1 MPRYISLIRFTD
13 KGSSGIKQVTSRAR
27 AFAKS
32 ASRSGVTIEGQ
43 YWTLGQYDG
52 VLIMNADNE
61 EKVLH
66 YLTLLS
72 AAGYARTETLR
83 AFLDDEFDG
92 IARAPAMAKA
102 GASGTAAG

>member
-13 KGSSGIKQVTSRAR
+13 KGSSGIKQATSRAR

-32 ASRSGVTIEGQ
+32 ANRAGVTIEGQ

-52 VLIMNADNE
+52 VLIMNADSE

-83 AFLDDEFDG
+83 AFVDDEFDG
-92 IARAPAMAKA
+92 IARTPGTSKSAPA
-102 GASGTAAG
+102 SSPT

>member
-1 MPRYISLIRFTD
+1 MPRYISLIRFTE
-13 KGSSGIKQVTSRAR
+13 KGSSGIKQATSRAR

-32 ASRSGVTIEGQ
+32 ASRAGVIIEGQ

-83 AFLDDEFDG
+83 AFVDDEFDG
-92 IARAPAMAKA
+92 IARTPGAAKPATTPP
-102 GASGTAAG
+102 TA